1 MRTNQ
6 VLFRSDQYP
15 FLQHDI
21 PAVWWFTG
29 FHPDYHQV
37 TDTVE
42 KINFEKMVK
51 ILKLAYARG
60 LRIRR
65 FPQRAQTRRKGGRQA
80 MTVRA
85 AEPHEA
91 GEIVRVI
98 NAAFNPAESFFVD
111 GDRIDLEQ
119 VRHYFAKGVFLVT
132 EGMAGCVYVELR
144 GERAYFGLLSVD
156 PARQKGGDRQGADR
170 RRGRLRAR
178 AWLLCMDIRTV
189 NLRVELPAFYRKL
202 GYQEAGTEEFTPG
215 SPTKL
220 PCHFVKMEK
229 ALV

>member
-1 MRTNQ
+1 
-6 VLFRSDQYP
+6 
-15 FLQHDI
+15 
-21 PAVWWFTG
+21 
-29 FHPDYHQV
+29 
-37 TDTVE
+37 
-42 KINFEKMVK
+42 
-51 ILKLAYARG
+51 
-60 LRIRR
+60 
-65 FPQRAQTRRKGGRQA
+65 

-98 NAAFNPAESFFVD
+98 NAAFNPAEGFFVD

-119 VRHYFAKGVFLVT
+119 VCHYFAKGVFLVT

-156 PARQKGGDRQGADR
+156 PARQKGGI
-170 RRGRLRAR
+170 GRALIAAAEDFAREHGCRA
-178 AWLLCMDIRTV
+178 MDIRTV

-202 GYQEAGTEEFTPG
+202 GYREAGTEEFTPG

-220 PCHFVKMEK
+220 PCYFVKMEK